1 MRYMPRWWSAAESAL
16 RSSGEP
22 KCELVDVMSFG
33 QYLLRISTQ
42 SRRSA
47 PHAPVERLA
56 LLAGAL
62 KVGDDG
68 RDPDGVE
75 AHALDVVEVVRDP
88 LPAAAAVLA
97 VARAAGRARVVRERE
112 AVRDELRGRRQRA
125 NKSRGARGDER
136 SDAWGRERTW

>member
-1 MRYMPRWWSAAESAL
+1 MSSMRYMPRWWSAAESAL

-33 QYLLRISTQ
+33 QYLLRVSTR

-62 KVGDDG
+62 EVGDDG

-97 VARAAGRARVVRERE
+97 VTRAAGRARVVRERE
-112 AVRDELRGRRQRA
+112 AVRDELRGRRQLA
-125 NKSRGARGDER
+125 DKGGGAGRDEM
-136 SDAWGRERTW
+136 ERTW